1 MSEESVAEKVYE
13 AGIEVVNPGGRPD
26 VLRAAAKGW
35 RTMGEELDEAYR
47 ALDKKVQAT
56 LGEHWRGDGAEAFRA
71 HWEKIGAAVDET
83 TPLFEQAAKG
93 LEEAAD
99 NIEEINDEIHK
110 IYIEI
115 GVSIGAS
122 VALSFVT
129 LGFSAAAGAA
139 NAVRLGVQAA
149 NAASRLG
156 RLLSMAA
163 RAFRSI
169 RTYARAGRLQRLSVE
184 LGVQFAVGTGTGVA
198 TSLATGKG
206 PEFGNNITNGAV
218 GALGGKFVA
227 GPLAERLGGG
237 VLANAAGGATAGVTA
252 SVVGDSLNYIRKG
265 DQFNA
270 SEMALGAVA
279 GGLTGG
285 AGSAAVHRATDGR
298 AFSGAHGLAGD
309 VATNAP
315 VSFGL
320 GAGGNISKDLDA
332 AVNGDPNAD
341 KEEDKPGA
349 AAEARKDAS
358 EDAEALRRER
368 PDPEKYGV
376 FG

>member
-1 MSEESVAEKVYE
+1 VSDEGAAEKVYE
-13 AGIEVVNPGGRPD
+13 AGIELVNPGGRPD

-47 ALDKKVQAT
+47 ALDKKVQDT
-56 LGEHWRGDGAEAFRA
+56 LGAHWRGDAAEAFRA
-71 HWEKIGAAVDET
+71 HWTEIGDAVGET
-83 TPLFEQAAKG
+83 LPLFEQAAKG

-110 IYIEI
+110 LYLEI

-139 NAVRLGVQAA
+139 NAARLGVQATD
-149 NAASRLG
+149 AATRLAQ
-156 RLLSMAA
+156 LLIKVAQMFRRI
-163 RAFRSI
+163 RAF
-169 RTYARAGRLQRLSVE
+169 ARAGAWQRLSVE
-184 LGVQFAVGTGTGVA
+184 LGVQWAAGTGAGVA

-206 PEFGNNITNGAV
+206 AEFGNNLVNGAV
-218 GALGGKFVA
+218 GALGGKFVG
-227 GPLAERLGGG
+227 GPLGTRFGGNLLG
-237 VLANAAGGATAGVTA
+237 NAAGGVTAGAA
-252 SVVGDSLNYIRKG
+252 SSVAGDTLNILRKG
-265 DQFNA
+265 EKFDA
-270 SEMALGAVA
+270 SQMAFGALA
-279 GGLTGG
+279 GGLSGG
-285 AGSAAVHRATDGR
+285 AGSAAVHRATGGR

-315 VSFGL
+315 ISFGL
-320 GAGGNISKDLDA
+320 GTGGNISKDIDA

-341 KEEDKPGA
+341 EPGA
-349 AAEARKDAS
+349 TADARNDAGD
-358 EDAEALRRER
+358 DAKALQDRER
-368 PDPEKYGV
+368 PDRHRYGA